1 MKLPFKV
8 HFEMQPTIVKN
19 KENTMSTTYATDDGC
34 YTKILD
40 PDEVIKQ
47 SKSTLKEAML
57 DHPAYLA
64 LAGLGIFAIGYQ
76 LGRNQGVNSLLR
88 FAMSN

>member
-19 KENTMSTTYATDDGC
+19 KEKSMSDNDTTQV
-34 YTKILD
+34 LD
-40 PDEVIKQ
+40 ANEVIDQ
-47 SKSTLKEAML
+47 SKSTLKDVVL

-76 LGRNQGVNSLLR
+76 LGRNQGVNSLLK
-88 FAMSN
+88 FAISN

>member
-8 HFEMQPTIVKN
+8 HFEMQPTIIKN
-19 KENTMSTTYATDDGC
+19 KENIMSNNDATQ
-34 YTKILD
+34 ILD
-40 PDEVIKQ
+40 ANEVINQ
-47 SKSTLKEAML
+47 SKSTLKDVVL

-76 LGRNQGVNSLLR
+76 LGRNQGVNSLLK
-88 FAMSN
+88 FAMTN

>member
-19 KENTMSTTYATDDGC
+19 KEKIMSDNDTTQLLEAN
-34 YTKILD
+34 
-40 PDEVIKQ
+40 EVIDQ
-47 SKSTLKEAML
+47 SKSTLKDVVL

-76 LGRNQGVNSLLR
+76 LGRNQGVNSLLK

>member
-19 KENTMSTTYATDDGC
+19 KEKIMSDDATQ
-34 YTKILD
+34 ILD
-40 PDEVIKQ
+40 ANEVIDQ
-47 SKSTLKEAML
+47 SKSTLKDVVL

-76 LGRNQGVNSLLR
+76 LGRNQGVNSLLK

>member
-19 KENTMSTTYATDDGC
+19 KEKIMSDNDTTQV
-34 YTKILD
+34 LD
-40 PDEVIKQ
+40 ANEVIDQ
-47 SKSTLKEAML
+47 SKSTLKDVVI

-64 LAGLGIFAIGYQ
+64 LVGLGIFAIGYQ
-76 LGRNQGVNSLLR
+76 LGRNQGVNSLLK

>member
-19 KENTMSTTYATDDGC
+19 KEKIMSDNDTTQ
-34 YTKILD
+34 ILD
-40 PDEVIKQ
+40 ANEVIDQ
-47 SKSTLKEAML
+47 SKSTLKDVVL

-64 LAGLGIFAIGYQ
+64 LAGLGVFAIGYQ
-76 LGRNQGVNSLLR
+76 LGRNQGVNSLLK

>member
-19 KENTMSTTYATDDGC
+19 KEKIMSDNNTTQV
-34 YTKILD
+34 LD
-40 PDEVIKQ
+40 ANEVIDQ
-47 SKSTLKEAML
+47 SKSTLKDVVL

-76 LGRNQGVNSLLR
+76 LGRNQGVNSLLK

>member
-19 KENTMSTTYATDDGC
+19 KENIMSNNDATQV
-34 YTKILD
+34 LD
-40 PDEVIKQ
+40 ANEVIDQ
-47 SKSTLKEAML
+47 SKSTLKDVVI

-76 LGRNQGVNSLLR
+76 LGRNQGVNSLLK

>member
-19 KENTMSTTYATDDGC
+19 KEKIMSDNET
-34 YTKILD
+34 TKILD
-40 PDEVIKQ
+40 ANEVIDQ
-47 SKSTLKEAML
+47 SKSTLKDVVL

-76 LGRNQGVNSLLR
+76 LGRNQGVNSLLK

>member
-19 KENTMSTTYATDDGC
+19 KEKIMSDNDATQ
-34 YTKILD
+34 ILD
-40 PDEVIKQ
+40 ANEVIDQ
-47 SKSTLKEAML
+47 SKSTLKDVVI

-64 LAGLGIFAIGYQ
+64 MAGLGIFAIGYQ
-76 LGRNQGVNSLLR
+76 LGRNQGVNSLLK

>member
-19 KENTMSTTYATDDGC
+19 KEKIMSDNDATQ
-34 YTKILD
+34 ILD
-40 PDEVIKQ
+40 ANEVIDQ
-47 SKSTLKEAML
+47 SKSTLKDVVL

-64 LAGLGIFAIGYQ
+64 LAGLGIFVIGYQ
-76 LGRNQGVNSLLR
+76 LGRNQGVNSLLK
-88 FAMSN
+88 FAISN

>member
-19 KENTMSTTYATDDGC
+19 KEKIMSDNDATQ
-34 YTKILD
+34 ILD
-40 PDEVIKQ
+40 ANEVIDQ
-47 SKSTLKEAML
+47 SKSTFKDVVL

-76 LGRNQGVNSLLR
+76 LGRNQGVNSLLK

>member
-19 KENTMSTTYATDDGC
+19 KEKIMSDNDTTQV
-34 YTKILD
+34 LD
-40 PDEVIKQ
+40 ANEVIDQ
-47 SKSTLKEAML
+47 SKSTLKDVVL
-57 DHPAYLA
+57 NHPAYLA

-76 LGRNQGVNSLLR
+76 LGRNQGVNSLLK

>member
-19 KENTMSTTYATDDGC
+19 KEKIMSDNDTTQVFDAN
-34 YTKILD
+34 
-40 PDEVIKQ
+40 EVIDQ
-47 SKSTLKEAML
+47 SKSTLKDVVL

-76 LGRNQGVNSLLR
+76 LGRNQGVNSLLK

>member
-8 HFEMQPTIVKN
+8 HFEMQPTIIKN
-19 KENTMSTTYATDDGC
+19 KEKTMSDNDATQV
-34 YTKILD
+34 LD
-40 PDEVIKQ
+40 ADEVINQ

-76 LGRNQGVNSLLR
+76 IGRNQGVDSLLKL
-88 FAMSN
+88 AMCN

>member
-19 KENTMSTTYATDDGC
+19 KEKIMYNNDATQV
-34 YTKILD
+34 LD
-40 PDEVIKQ
+40 ANEVIDQ
-47 SKSTLKEAML
+47 SKSTLKDVVL

-76 LGRNQGVNSLLR
+76 LGRNQGVNSLLK

>member
-1 MKLPFKV
+1 MKLPFKI

-19 KENTMSTTYATDDGC
+19 KEKIMSDNDAAQ
-34 YTKILD
+34 ILD
-40 PDEVIKQ
+40 ANEVIDQ
-47 SKSTLKEAML
+47 SKSTLKDVVL

-76 LGRNQGVNSLLR
+76 LGRNQGVNSLLK

>member
-19 KENTMSTTYATDDGC
+19 KEKIMSDNATTQV
-34 YTKILD
+34 LD
-40 PDEVIKQ
+40 ANEVIDQ
-47 SKSTLKEAML
+47 SKSTLKDVVL

-76 LGRNQGVNSLLR
+76 LGRNQGVNSLLK

>member
-8 HFEMQPTIVKN
+8 HFEMQPTIIKN
-19 KENTMSTTYATDDGC
+19 KEKIMSDNDTTQ
-34 YTKILD
+34 ILD
-40 PDEVIKQ
+40 ANEVINQ
-47 SKSTLKEAML
+47 SKSTLKDVVL

-76 LGRNQGVNSLLR
+76 LGRNQGVNSLLK

>member
-19 KENTMSTTYATDDGC
+19 KENIMSDNDTTQV
-34 YTKILD
+34 LD
-40 PDEVIKQ
+40 ANEVIDR
-47 SKSTLKEAML
+47 SKSTLKDVVL

-76 LGRNQGVNSLLR
+76 LGRNQGVNSLLK
-88 FAMSN
+88 FAMTN

>member
-19 KENTMSTTYATDDGC
+19 KEKIMSDNDTTQ
-34 YTKILD
+34 ILD
-40 PDEVIKQ
+40 ANEAIDQ
-47 SKSTLKEAML
+47 SKSTLKDVVL

-76 LGRNQGVNSLLR
+76 LGRNQGVNSLLK

>member
-19 KENTMSTTYATDDGC
+19 KENIMSDNDTTQV
-34 YTKILD
+34 LD
-40 PDEVIKQ
+40 ANEVIDQ
-47 SKSTLKEAML
+47 SKSTLKDVVL

>member
-19 KENTMSTTYATDDGC
+19 KEKIMSDNDTTQ
-34 YTKILD
+34 ILNAN
-40 PDEVIKQ
+40 EVIDQ
-47 SKSTLKEAML
+47 SKSTLKDVVL

-76 LGRNQGVNSLLR
+76 LGRNQGVNSLLK

>member
-1 MKLPFKV
+1 MKLPFKI

-19 KENTMSTTYATDDGC
+19 KEKIMSDNDTTQ
-34 YTKILD
+34 ILD
-40 PDEVIKQ
+40 ANEVIDQ
-47 SKSTLKEAML
+47 SKSTLKDVVI

-76 LGRNQGVNSLLR
+76 LGRNQGVNSLLK

>member
-19 KENTMSTTYATDDGC
+19 KEKIMSDNDTTQA
-34 YTKILD
+34 LD
-40 PDEVIKQ
+40 ANEVINQ
-47 SKSTLKEAML
+47 SKSTLKDVVL

-76 LGRNQGVNSLLR
+76 LGRNQGVNSLLK

>member
-19 KENTMSTTYATDDGC
+19 KEKTMSDNDTTQV
-34 YTKILD
+34 LD
-40 PDEVIKQ
+40 ANEVIDQ
-47 SKSTLKEAML
+47 SKSTLKDVVL

-76 LGRNQGVNSLLR
+76 LGRNQGVNSLLK

>member
-19 KENTMSTTYATDDGC
+19 KEKIMSDNDTN
-34 YTKILD
+34 
-40 PDEVIKQ
+40 EVIDQ
-47 SKSTLKEAML
+47 SKSTLKDVVL

-76 LGRNQGVNSLLR
+76 LGRNQGVNSLLK

>member
-19 KENTMSTTYATDDGC
+19 KEKIMSDNDTTQV
-34 YTKILD
+34 LD
-40 PDEVIKQ
+40 ANEVIDQ
-47 SKSTLKEAML
+47 SKSTLKDVVL
-57 DHPAYLA
+57 DHPVYLA

-76 LGRNQGVNSLLR
+76 LGRNQGVNSLLK

>member
-19 KENTMSTTYATDDGC
+19 KEKIMSDNDATQ
-34 YTKILD
+34 ILD
-40 PDEVIKQ
+40 ANEVIDQ
-47 SKSTLKEAML
+47 SKSTLKDVVL

-76 LGRNQGVNSLLR
+76 LGRNQGVNSLLK
-88 FAMSN
+88 FAISN

>member
-19 KENTMSTTYATDDGC
+19 KEKIMSDNDATQIFDAN
-34 YTKILD
+34 
-40 PDEVIKQ
+40 EVIDQ
-47 SKSTLKEAML
+47 SKSTLKDVVL

-76 LGRNQGVNSLLR
+76 LGRNQGVNSLLK

>member
-19 KENTMSTTYATDDGC
+19 KEKIMSDNDTTQV
-34 YTKILD
+34 LD
-40 PDEVIKQ
+40 ANEVIDQ
-47 SKSTLKEAML
+47 SKSTLKDVVL

-64 LAGLGIFAIGYQ
+64 LASLGIFAIGYQ
-76 LGRNQGVNSLLR
+76 LGRNQGVNSLLK

>member
-19 KENTMSTTYATDDGC
+19 KEKIMSDNDTTQV
-34 YTKILD
+34 LD
-40 PDEVIKQ
+40 ANEVIDR
-47 SKSTLKEAML
+47 SKSTLKDVVL

-76 LGRNQGVNSLLR
+76 LGRNQGVNSLLK

>member
-19 KENTMSTTYATDDGC
+19 KEKIMSDNGTTQV
-34 YTKILD
+34 LD
-40 PDEVIKQ
+40 ANEVIDQ
-47 SKSTLKEAML
+47 SKSTLKDVVL

-76 LGRNQGVNSLLR
+76 LGRNQGVNSLLK

>member
-19 KENTMSTTYATDDGC
+19 KEKIMSDNDTTQV
-34 YTKILD
+34 LD
-40 PDEVIKQ
+40 ANEVIDQ
-47 SKSTLKEAML
+47 SKSTLKDVVL

-64 LAGLGIFAIGYQ
+64 LAGLGVFAIGYQ
-76 LGRNQGVNSLLR
+76 LGRNQGVNSLLK

>member
-19 KENTMSTTYATDDGC
+19 KEKIMSDNDATQ
-34 YTKILD
+34 ILD
-40 PDEVIKQ
+40 AKEVIDQ
-47 SKSTLKEAML
+47 SKSTLKDVVL

-76 LGRNQGVNSLLR
+76 LGRNQGVNSLLK

>member
-19 KENTMSTTYATDDGC
+19 KEKIMSDNDATQ
-34 YTKILD
+34 ILD
-40 PDEVIKQ
+40 ANEVIDQ
-47 SKSTLKEAML
+47 SKTTLKDVVV

-76 LGRNQGVNSLLR
+76 LGRNQGVNSLLK

>member
-19 KENTMSTTYATDDGC
+19 KEKIMSDNDTTQV
-34 YTKILD
+34 LD
-40 PDEVIKQ
+40 TNEVIDQ
-47 SKSTLKEAML
+47 SKSTLKDVML

-76 LGRNQGVNSLLR
+76 LGRNQGVNSLLK

>member
-19 KENTMSTTYATDDGC
+19 KEKIMSDNDTTQV
-34 YTKILD
+34 LD
-40 PDEVIKQ
+40 ANEVIDQ
-47 SKSTLKEAML
+47 SRSTLKDVVL

-76 LGRNQGVNSLLR
+76 LGRNQGVNSLLK

>member
-19 KENTMSTTYATDDGC
+19 KEKIMSDNDATQ
-34 YTKILD
+34 ILD
-40 PDEVIKQ
+40 ANEVIDQ
-47 SKSTLKEAML
+47 SKSTLKDVVL

>member
-19 KENTMSTTYATDDGC
+19 KEKIMSDNDTTQV
-34 YTKILD
+34 LD
-40 PDEVIKQ
+40 ANEVIDQ
-47 SKSTLKEAML
+47 SKSTLKDVVI

-76 LGRNQGVNSLLR
+76 LGRNQGVNSLLK
-88 FAMSN
+88 FAMGN